1 MTGHRRR
8 VASRVT
14 MLVTLA
20 LLASCTTDEM
30 VAPTTSAAASTT
42 DPAPVTS
49 PVPTVVGVEESS
61 ESVEAYDKFELVV
74 DLDAEYDNPFDHR
87 EVALDARFTGPDGSE
102 FLVPGFW
109 DARDSWRLRFTP
121 PAVGEWGY
129 QVTVIDHRGTS
140 TPLEGSFD
148 VVDGDRRGWLR
159 IGSDIDPSYS
169 PRYLAYSDGTPW
181 YGRGHADL
189 DMALGGPDPDG
200 GLRLFNLMP
209 ERGENFV
216 MWWPTWGSS
225 FIQADYSSYSP
236 AQLEVI
242 DYVLEEAE
250 ATDAT
255 VTFTVWT
262 HQYLRTGNHPWGDA
276 RWRHNG
282 FSLLTDIDG
291 FFVDEESLAWQE
303 NYYRYVIARYAH
315 SPAIA
320 MWQTITEINGTE
332 SYEQTDPWH
341 ETVNR
346 YFQEND
352 PYRHPTTATMSGW
365 VDWPEGHAVMDMPQ
379 VHLYHELRDP
389 IEFGAQVADW
399 TILMWEREAKPNWIG
414 EYGLEGQQ
422 HYPELMHHANWAALA
437 SGAALTPT
445 EWNDGGAFGRFDD
458 EMAADM
464 ARLAAFIESVPL
476 ATYNPEQV
484 AVAPSEPG
492 LRGWGVAGDGGG
504 VIWVQDFTTEGGTME
519 EIRANTMTWSGA
531 SLEVVGLAAGRW
543 TIRAYDTW
551 EGRWFEPTNV
561 ECSEKCSIPLPDF
574 NSDLAIALERG

>member
-1 MTGHRRR
+1 MTRRWR
-8 VASRVT
+8 REASW
-14 MLVTLA
+14 LSLA
-20 LLASCTTDEM
+20 VCVLLSSCTTIET
-30 VAPTTSAAASTT
+30 VAPTESTT
-42 DPAPVTS
+42 TTTSHPPAGD
-49 PVPTVVGVEESS
+49 PVPAVTGVESGS
-61 ESVEAYDKFELVV
+61 EAVGIYEKFELVV
-74 DLDAEYDNPFDHR
+74 DFDAEYENPFDQR
-87 EVALDARFTGPDGSE
+87 EISLDATFTGPDGSSYA
-102 FLVPGFW
+102 VPGFW

-121 PAVGEWGY
+121 PVVGEWAY
-129 QVTVIDHRGTS
+129 RVTVTDHRGTS
-140 TPLEGSFD
+140 SPLSGSFE
-148 VVDGDRRGWLR
+148 VVEGDGRGWLQ
-159 IGSDIDPSYS
+159 IGSDVDPSYS

-189 DMALGGPDPDG
+189 DMALGGPEPDG
-200 GLRLFNLMP
+200 GLRLFNTMH

-216 MWWPTWGSS
+216 MWWPTWGSN
-225 FIQADYSSYSP
+225 FIQADYNRYSP
-236 AQLEVI
+236 SQLEVI

-250 ATDAT
+250 AADAT

-282 FSLLTDIDG
+282 FSLLTDIEG
-291 FFVDEESLAWQE
+291 FFVEQESLAWQE

-332 SYEQTDPWH
+332 SYNQTNPWH

-399 TILMWEREAKPNWIG
+399 TGLMWEREAKPNWIG

-437 SGAALTPT
+437 SGAAMTPT
-445 EWNDGGAFGRFDD
+445 EWNDGGAFGRFDE

-464 ARLAAFIESVPL
+464 ARFAAFVETVPL
-476 ATYNPEQV
+476 VTYSPEKV
-484 AVAPSEPG
+484 AVTASEPE
-492 LRGWGVAGDGGG
+492 LRGWGVAGDSGG
-504 VIWVQDFTTEGGTME
+504 VVWVQDSTAEGRTME
-519 EIRANTMTWSGA
+519 EIRSHTVTWSGA
-531 SLEVVGLAAGRW
+531 SLEIAGLAEGTW
-543 TIRAYDTW
+543 MVRAYDTW
-551 EGRWFEPTNV
+551 NGRWSGPTSV
-561 ECSEKCSIPLPDF
+561 ECAEACAIPLPDF
-574 NSDLAIALERG
+574 TSDIAIALERG

>member
-1 MTGHRRR
+1 MTGRRRR
-8 VASRVT
+8 VAFRLTV
-14 MLVTLA
+14 LVTVVLF
-20 LLASCTTDEM
+20 ASCTPEET
-30 VAPTTSAAASTT
+30 VGPTTPLTTSTT
-42 DPAPVTS
+42 NPAPVIN

-61 ESVEAYDKFELVV
+61 ESVEIYEKFELFV
-74 DLDAEYDNPFDHR
+74 DLDAEYDNPFDLR
-87 EVALDARFTGPDGSE
+87 EVALEARFTGPDGSE
-102 FLVPGFW
+102 FVVPGFW

-121 PAVGEWGY
+121 STVGQWGY
-129 QVTVIDHRGTS
+129 RVTAIDHRGTS
-140 TPLEGSFD
+140 PPLEGSFE
-148 VVDGDRRGWLR
+148 VVDGDRRGWLQ
-159 IGSDIDPSYS
+159 IGSNVDRSYS

-189 DMALGGPDPDG
+189 DMALGGPDPAG

-216 MWWPTWGSS
+216 MWWPTWGSN
-225 FIQADYSSYSP
+225 FIQADYNHYSP
-236 AQLEVI
+236 SQLEVI
-242 DYVLEEAE
+242 DFVLAEAE
-250 ATDAT
+250 AADAT

-262 HQYLRTGNHPWGDA
+262 HQYLRTGNHEWGDA

-315 SPAIA
+315 SPAVA

-332 SYEQTDPWH
+332 SYEQTNPWH
-341 ETVNR
+341 EAVNR

-365 VDWPEGHAVMDMPQ
+365 VDWPEGHGVMDMPQ

-389 IEFGAQVADW
+389 IEVGAQVADW
-399 TILMWEREAKPNWIG
+399 TGLMWDREEKPNWIG

-445 EWNDGGAFGRFDD
+445 EWNDGGAFGRFDA

-464 ARLAAFIESVPL
+464 ARLAAFVEAVPL
-476 ATYNPEQV
+476 VTYDPERV
-484 AVAPSEPG
+484 SVSSSEPG
-492 LRGWGVAGDGGG
+492 LRGWGVAGEGGG

-519 EIRANTMTWSGA
+519 EIRANTTVWDGA
-531 SLEVVGLAAGRW
+531 SVAIDGLAEGTW
-543 TIRAYDTW
+543 TIRPFDTW
-551 EGRWFEPTNV
+551 AGAWLEPTTV
-561 ECSEKCSIPLPDF
+561 ECAGSCSIQLPDF
-574 NSDLAIALERG
+574 TSDIAIALERG